1 MSRVALRCL
10 AALNDSIGDTLGGG
24 ASLEAAAAAVSELGN
39 LIFTFGGAAAAENGS
54 RAITNPTNLSV

>member
-24 ASLEAAAAAVSELGN
+24 ASLEAAAAVSELGN